1 MKLFSRYVSFK
12 KGVALTT
19 FLIAHLALSG
29 CNSAAD
35 SIQNTENKTSK
46 AQALT
51 AEPYT
56 PVSLI
61 DEQSK
66 SRYIAPETLGE
77 QLKSPVNDFTS
88 TLSHAEIEFLNEKLK
103 EVYKE
108 GLLQMGVVL
117 VATTEDMPIFDY
129 AMTVA
134 KSWALGSPDNNNGL
148 LIFLALDDK
157 QMYILT
163 GLDIEETLT
172 DETVAQIID
181 KDITPHFRKA
191 NYVTGLS
198 AGIDALVWKMR
209 QHQ

>member
-1 MKLFSRYVSFK
+1 MKSYNTWIKLG
-12 KGVALTT
+12 KGIVLTT
-19 FLIAHLALSG
+19 FLMAYLAVSG

-61 DEQSK
+61 DEQSE

-77 QLKSPVNDFTS
+77 QLKNPVNDFTA
-88 TLSHAEIEFLNEKLK
+88 TLSNAEIEFLNEKLK
-103 EVYKE
+103 EVDKE

-117 VATTEDMPIFDY
+117 VATTEDMPIFAY
-129 AMTVA
+129 GMTVA

-148 LIFLALDDK
+148 VILLALDDK

-172 DETVAQIID
+172 NETVAQIID

>member
-1 MKLFSRYVSFK
+1 MKSYNTWIKLG
-12 KGVALTT
+12 KGIVLTT
-19 FLIAHLALSG
+19 FLMAYLAVSG

-35 SIQNTENKTSK
+35 SIQNTENQTSK

-51 AEPYT
+51 AEPYI

-61 DEQSK
+61 DEQSE

-77 QLKSPVNDFTS
+77 QLKSPVNDFTA
-88 TLSHAEIEFLNEKLK
+88 TLSNAEIEFLNEKLK
-103 EVYKE
+103 GVYKE

-134 KSWALGSPDNNNGL
+134 KSWALGSPENNNGL
-148 LIFLALDDK
+148 FILVALDDR
-157 QMYILT
+157 QIYILT
-163 GLDIEETLT
+163 GLDVEDTLT
-172 DETVAQIID
+172 DEIVAQIID

>member
-1 MKLFSRYVSFK
+1 MKSYNTWIKLG
-12 KGVALTT
+12 KGIVLTT
-19 FLIAHLALSG
+19 FLMAYLAVSG

-35 SIQNTENKTSK
+35 SIQNTENQTSK

-51 AEPYT
+51 AEPYI

-61 DEQSK
+61 DEQSE

-77 QLKSPVNDFTS
+77 QLKSPVNDFTA
-88 TLSHAEIEFLNEKLK
+88 TLSNAEIEFLNENLK
-103 EVYKE
+103 GVYKE

-134 KSWALGSPDNNNGL
+134 KSWALGSPENNNGL
-148 LIFLALDDK
+148 FILVALDDR
-157 QMYILT
+157 QIYILT
-163 GLDIEETLT
+163 GLDVEDTLT
-172 DETVAQIID
+172 DEIVAQIID